1 MPLDAALTTYQ
12 RTKRHE
18 EMFLAVFLTVV
29 AVGLMTTAGLG
40 ILVLHNQGRILHANR
55 ELLVTQTSAI
65 QGDLARAQQQVTAD
79 NQLLLSFNAQRNSYL
94 QEINLLEQQVRNL
107 GGQPTLVPLT
117 PPTTKGP

>member
-65 QGDLARAQQQVTAD
+65 QADLARAQQQVTAD

>member
-1 MPLDAALTTYQ
+1 VPLDAALTTYQ

-65 QGDLARAQQQVTAD
+65 QADLARAQQQVTAD

>member
-1 MPLDAALTTYQ
+1 
-12 RTKRHE
+12 
-18 EMFLAVFLTVV
+18 MFLAVFLTVV
-29 AVGLMTTAGLG
+29 AVGLMVTAGLG

>member
-1 MPLDAALTTYQ
+1 VPLDEALTTYQ
-12 RTKRHE
+12 RTKRRE
-18 EMFLAVFLTVV
+18 EAFLAIFLFVV
-29 AVGLMTTAGLG
+29 AVGLMITAGLG
-40 ILVLHNQGRILHANR
+40 ILVIHNQGRILHANR